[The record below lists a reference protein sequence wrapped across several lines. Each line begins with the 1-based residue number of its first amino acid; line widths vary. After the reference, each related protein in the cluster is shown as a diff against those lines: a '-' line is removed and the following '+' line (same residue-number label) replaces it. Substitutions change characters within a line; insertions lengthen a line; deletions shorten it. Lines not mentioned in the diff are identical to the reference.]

1 MFDEKENIIQDQGMP
16 YRHGVV
22 SVKEIQETGDKIDY
36 ILKDEEG
43 ITMVTEF
50 RGTKWN
56 HLAKNEYFLVSL
68 KDKGCKL
75 CWRQREAKS
84 PGSGVKCICNFFF
97 FFLLGQVAMGNH

>member
-1 MFDEKENIIQDQGMP
+1 MKKKFDEKRKILSKIKGIP

-50 RGTKWN
+50 R
-56 HLAKNEYFLVSL
+56 
-68 KDKGCKL
+68 
-75 CWRQREAKS
+75 RQMES
-84 PGSGVKCICNFFF
+84 SGQEWISSFIKKR
-97 FFLLGQVAMGNH
+97 